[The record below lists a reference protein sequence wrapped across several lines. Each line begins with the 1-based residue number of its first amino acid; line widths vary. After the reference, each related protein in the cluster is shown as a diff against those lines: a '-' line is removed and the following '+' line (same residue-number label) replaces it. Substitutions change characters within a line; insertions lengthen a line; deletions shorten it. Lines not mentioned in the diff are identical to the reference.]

1 MKIAT
6 QSADNFKKLSDLSD
20 LILSL
25 VTNALFLCS
34 FLYIQNGG
42 ESTGDELTW
51 YYITTSLNGEEQ
63 FDTCW
68 QLLTQPLLWG
78 TWDLLQ
84 QTREWGGLTQQNW
97 SLVRVSAFQIRLV
110 EFYTRTVSDLD
121 STI

>member
-42 ESTGDELTW
+42 ESTGDELHLILH
-51 YYITTSLNGEEQ
+51 YYIT
-63 FDTCW
+63 
-68 QLLTQPLLWG
+68 
-78 TWDLLQ
+78 
-84 QTREWGGLTQQNW
+84 EW
-97 SLVRVSAFQIRLV
+97 RRAI
-110 EFYTRTVSDLD
+110 
-121 STI
+121 